1 MNETSLGIHLSVKH
15 LGLLVP
21 GVQAPVTGCLL
32 TTLLYSLRSVDRSF
46 GSSWGTWEFWAS
58 QLLVSIVSFPKENLS
73 CTLFNTNP
81 KRSRKG
87 GDYAHRN
94 LKLSPLPPLDLRK
107 WPWTVS
113 PEKTM
118 PFSLY
123 SSVSLGSGLDETD

>member
-32 TTLLYSLRSVDRSF
+32 TTLLYSLPSVDRSF

-94 LKLSPLPPLDLRK
+94 LKLSPPPLGSEKVAMDCQPREDYALLFVLFCFFRQ
-107 WPWTVS
+107 WP
-113 PEKTM
+113 
-118 PFSLY
+118 
-123 SSVSLGSGLDETD
+123 